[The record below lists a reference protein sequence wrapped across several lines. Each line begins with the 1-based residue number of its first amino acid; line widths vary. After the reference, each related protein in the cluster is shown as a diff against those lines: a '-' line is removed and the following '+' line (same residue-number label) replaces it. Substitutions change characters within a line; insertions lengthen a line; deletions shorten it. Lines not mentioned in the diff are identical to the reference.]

1 MYVIGEI
8 DGARLDDL
16 RRLDIKTMSWSKAE
30 CEGTCH
36 FGATEVFISPRYRRE
51 YIHFWVGG
59 FCTQR
64 KTLRPCLLIVN
75 VNLPARLL
83 T

>member
-36 FGATEVFISPRYRRE
+36 FGATEVFISPRYRR
-51 YIHFWVGG
+51 
-59 FCTQR
+59 
-64 KTLRPCLLIVN
+64 
-75 VNLPARLL
+75 
-83 T
+83 